1 MRLSV
6 RARPQNALFRR
17 LRFSSPAQ
25 TLSHLTQRR
34 ILHRPP
40 YGKPHSVPGNSR
52 KSTLC
57 TGDATSTWP
66 KGAFWTGGVT
76 EKRTLRVGLTKGR
89 TLHASGGCAESPF
102 SPICVHSCIPTAAR
116 ATGRG
121 PRVPRRRRPH
131 GPRDAQVPGPKVH
144 ATGAVTQP
152 PTRTHEASFL
162 IPICMM
168 EARANQ
174 PDGIPQMVDMS
185 NPTHCGKL
193 LGMTMVA
200 TGVRNTLG
208 MTEER

>member
-1 MRLSV
+1 MRFSV
-6 RARPQNALFRR
+6 RARAQNALFRR

-102 SPICVHSCIPTAAR
+102 SPICVHSFAPHPLAQVAPPLAWRLRRGVNPHNPPKSRLLRSVQSAPFCEALVQKKAR
-116 ATGRG
+116 AG
-121 PRVPRRRRPH
+121 PVP
-131 GPRDAQVPGPKVH
+131 
-144 ATGAVTQP
+144 
-152 PTRTHEASFL
+152 
-162 IPICMM
+162 
-168 EARANQ
+168 ARAIKHLPVSLQ
-174 PDGIPQMVDMS
+174 RRS
-185 NPTHCGKL
+185 
-193 LGMTMVA
+193 
-200 TGVRNTLG
+200 
-208 MTEER
+208 

>member
-1 MRLSV
+1 MRW
-6 RARPQNALFRR
+6 
-17 LRFSSPAQ
+17 
-25 TLSHLTQRR
+25 
-34 ILHRPP
+34 LHVCA
-40 YGKPHSVPGNSR
+40 GE
-52 KSTLC
+52 
-57 TGDATSTWP
+57 
-66 KGAFWTGGVT
+66 
-76 EKRTLRVGLTKGR
+76 EKRTLRKSAFCDR
-89 TLHASGGCAESPF
+89 TLTEKRILGGRRHGKAHSACEPGCAERPF
-102 SPICVHSCIPTAAR
+102 SPICVHSCVPTAACATGR
-116 ATGRG
+116 ATGPTTSRA
-121 PRVPRRRRPH
+121 PW
-131 GPRDAQVPGPKVH
+131 PRDAQVPGPKVH

-174 PDGIPQMVDMS
+174 PDGIPQMVNMS

>member
-1 MRLSV
+1 MRLCV
-6 RARPQNALFRR
+6 RW
-17 LRFSSPAQ
+17 
-25 TLSHLTQRR
+25 
-34 ILHRPP
+34 LH
-40 YGKPHSVPGNSR
+40 VCPGE
-52 KSTLC
+52 
-57 TGDATSTWP
+57 
-66 KGAFWTGGVT
+66 
-76 EKRTLRVGLTKGR
+76 EKRTLRKSAFCAR
-89 TLHASGGCAESPF
+89 TLTEKRILDERRHGKAHSAYGPSRKSAFWAGYVTEKRILCTAPHGKAHSACEPGCAERPF

-200 TGVRNTLG
+200 TRVRNTLG